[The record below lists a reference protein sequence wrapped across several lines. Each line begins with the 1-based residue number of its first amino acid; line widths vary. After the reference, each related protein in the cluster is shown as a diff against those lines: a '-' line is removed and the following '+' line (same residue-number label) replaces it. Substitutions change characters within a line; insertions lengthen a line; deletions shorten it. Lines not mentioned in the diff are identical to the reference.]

1 MLWNYIKIAWRNL
14 GRRKLFAAVNIA
26 GLAVGLT
33 CVAFLYL
40 CVQQMVS
47 RDRFHD
53 HLSRLFL
60 VQTGNDSQQNVF
72 PLLDVMLRDF
82 PQVQNGTRIL
92 TWDAPW
98 IAYKNKE
105 TSETVTYVDTG
116 FLHVFTYPLK
126 YGNAATALKDKSSI
140 VLSAEVANKLF
151 GDENPLGKEIS
162 FADKRRFIVSG
173 VMKPIPPNASIRP
186 AVLLWNKHLLDN
198 PEFAPMADWYNTFTD
213 VYVLL
218 RSDRDKAVVETQL
231 KKVVA
236 TRFAESERSRV
247 LTLLPYDQVAK
258 KYSQLN
264 FGFYVYGLAC
274 IAVLIL
280 LLVTINLI
288 NLNMAVSLT
297 RVQEVG
303 VRKAMGSGRRAILFQ
318 FFTEVGLTVGIALF
332 LAWGA
337 ACALLPVMNDQ
348 ISGLQLSIPMLFSLP
363 FIAMWIL
370 VGMLLTVIAGG
381 YPAWYI
387 SALKLV
393 NVIKGKLQGSPQK
406 AYSRQVLIVAQFVI
420 AVLFIAGSLVMQR
433 QLRYMKHGDVGFNK
447 EQVLTVNLD
456 LDFRDTAQARS
467 GINHLIQQL
476 QQHTA
481 VTGVSTCQRVP
492 GLFWENYNNFLPENE
507 ANKEVGMRQ
516 TYVDDGFVPTFGIR
530 LLEGR
535 NFSTAMASDDKT
547 VLINKT
553 AMKALGWTSIAG
565 KALRPKGGPEAYR
578 VIGVTDD
585 YHYRSLEGSIQ
596 PLIHFYGG
604 KTAMK
609 DGFSYLNV
617 SVNPQHA
624 AAIINLLRSAFS
636 NIPSRREFTYA
647 FASEVFDKQYK
658 RTEGILTLINIF
670 TMVSILIACAGIFA
684 LVALAAQQRTRE
696 IGIRKVLGASIASI
710 VSLLSKDILKL
721 VSIAILLGGPLAWW
735 VLNRWLQDFAYRIT
749 IPWWLL
755 AAAGLTAVLIALL
768 TVGLQSVKAALMN
781 PAKALRTE

>member
-26 GLAVGLT
+26 GLAAGLT

-47 RDRFHD
+47 RDKFHD
-53 HLSRLFL
+53 HLPRLFL
-60 VQTGNDSQQNVF
+60 VQTGEASQQNVF
-72 PLLDVMLRDF
+72 PLLDVMLRDI

-92 TWDAPW
+92 NWDAPW
-98 IAYKNKE
+98 IAYENKE
-105 TSETVTYVDTG
+105 ISEMVSYVDTG

-126 YGNAATALKDKSSI
+126 YGSTATALKDKSSI
-140 VLSAEVANKLF
+140 VLSAEVADKLF
-151 GDENPLGKEIS
+151 GNENPLGKEVS

-186 AVLLWNKHLLDN
+186 AVLLWNKHLTDN
-198 PEFAPMADWYNTFTD
+198 PGFASMADWYNTFTD

-231 KKVVA
+231 KAVVA
-236 TRFAESERSRV
+236 TRFAESERNRV
-247 LTLLPYDQVAK
+247 LTLLPYGQVAK
-258 KYSQLN
+258 KYGQLN

-280 LLVTINLI
+280 LLVTINLV
-288 NLNMAVSLT
+288 NLNMAVSFT

-318 FFTEVGLTVGIALF
+318 FFTEVGLTVGISLL
-332 LAWGA
+332 LAWIA
-337 ACALLPVMNDQ
+337 ACLLLPVMNEE
-348 ISGLQLSIPMLFSLP
+348 ISGLQLTIPMLFSLP
-363 FIAMWIL
+363 FVTMWIF
-370 VGMLLTVIAGG
+370 VGLALTVIAGG

-393 NVIKGKLQGSPQK
+393 NIVKGRLQGSPQK
-406 AYSRQVLIVAQFVI
+406 AFSRQVLIVVQFII
-420 AVLFIAGSLVMQR
+420 AVLFITGSLVMQR
-433 QLRYMKHGDVGFNK
+433 QLRFMKHEDVGFNK

-476 QQHTA
+476 QQHT
-481 VTGVSTCQRVP
+481 GVAGISTCQRVP
-492 GLFWENYNNFLPENE
+492 GQFWENYNTFLPENE
-507 ANKEVGMRQ
+507 TNKEVAMRQ

-535 NFSTAMASDDKT
+535 NFSQEIASDDKT
-547 VLINKT
+547 VLINRT
-553 AMKALGWTSIAG
+553 AMKELGWTSIAG
-565 KALRPKGGPEAYR
+565 KALRPKGGSESYR

-585 YHYRSLEGSIQ
+585 YHYRSLEGSVQ

-609 DGFSYLNV
+609 DGFSYLNI
-617 SVNPQHA
+617 NIKPQQA
-624 AAIINLLRSAFS
+624 FAVIKLLKSAFS
-636 NIPSRREFTYA
+636 SIPSRREFTYA
-647 FASEVFDKQYK
+647 FANEVFDKQYK
-658 RTEGILTLINIF
+658 RTEGILTVIGVF
-670 TMVSILIACAGIFA
+670 TMISILIACAGIFA

-696 IGIRKVLGASIASI
+696 IGIRKVLGASIGSI
-710 VSLLSKDILKL
+710 VTLLSKDIIRL
-721 VSIAILLGGPLAWW
+721 VSIAILLGGPLAWG
-735 VLNRWLQDFAYRIT
+735 LMNRWLQDFAYRTT

-755 AAAGLTAVLIALL
+755 AGAGLTAVLIALL
-768 TVGLQSVKAALMN
+768 TVSLQSVKAALMN
-781 PAKALRTE
+781 PTKALRTE